1 VLARRERPPHSWG
14 GETGLIGRGFAPAG
28 NKASG
33 ATVPA
38 AFLVAIAIGTAVLML
53 PMARAGPGGA
63 TFLTALFTA
72 TSAVC
77 VTGLTTVD
85 TPTYWSTFGHVTIL
99 TLFQIG
105 GFGIMTGA
113 TLLGM
118 LAGRRLRLSA
128 RLVANAERGT
138 LDPADML
145 GVLRLIFLVTLAIE
159 LSVAA
164 WLSAVFHFEYGLAW
178 SEALWT
184 GLFHSVSSF
193 TNAGFS
199 TWSDSLT
206 GFRSDALILFPVML
220 AILAGALGFPVL
232 NDVRRRPLRPSVW
245 SLHSKITL
253 LGSLI
258 LLAAGFVATLA
269 TEWSNPATMGP
280 MSTAEKLLNAGFHS
294 VTPRSGGLNTLDV
307 GAFRMETLAVNYVLM
322 FIGGGSAG
330 TAGGIK
336 VTTFFLLGLVVWS
349 EIRGERDVAIFGRRI
364 GTHVER
370 QALTIVLLAI
380 GLVGTATLV
389 VLALTDFPFHE
400 VMFETISAF
409 ATVGLSTGLTPDLP
423 PTAQLVII
431 VLMFVGRVGTIT
443 VATALALRGGH
454 RPYRYPEERPIVG

>member
-1 VLARRERPPHSWG
+1 MGLRQRGIRHPAR
-14 GETGLIGRGFAPAG
+14 L
-28 NKASG
+28 
-33 ATVPA
+33 VPT
-38 AFLVAIAIGTAVLML
+38 AFLVAIAVGTILLML

-63 TFLTALFTA
+63 PLLTALFTA

-77 VTGLTTVD
+77 VTGLTVVD
-85 TPTYWSTFGHVTIL
+85 TPTYWSPFGLGAIL
-99 TLFQIG
+99 ALFQIG

-128 RLVANAERGT
+128 RMVAHAERGS
-138 LDPADML
+138 LDTADML
-145 GVLRLIFLVTLAIE
+145 GVLRLILLVTLVIE

-164 WLSAVFHFEYGLAW
+164 WLTLVFHYGHALPW
-178 SEALWT
+178 DRALWV
-184 GLFHSVSSF
+184 GLFHSVSAF

-199 TWSDSLT
+199 TWSDSLI
-206 GFRSDALILFPVML
+206 GFRSQPPVLVPVML

-232 NDVRRRPLRPSVW
+232 NELRRAPLTPSAW

-253 LGSLI
+253 LGSFI
-258 LLAAGFVATLA
+258 LLVAGFVAMLA
-269 TEWSNPATMGP
+269 AEWTNPATLGP
-280 MSTAEKLLNAGFHS
+280 MGVGEKLLNSAFHS

-307 GAFRMETLAVNYVLM
+307 GEFRIETLAVNYVLM

-349 EIRGERDVAIFGRRI
+349 EIRSERDVAIFGRRI

-370 QALTIVLLAI
+370 QALTVVLLAI
-380 GLVGTATLV
+380 GLVGTGTLA
-389 VLALTDFPFHE
+389 VLALTDFAFHD

-409 ATVGLSTGLTPDLP
+409 ATVGLSTGITPDLP
-423 PTAQLVII
+423 PAAQLVII
-431 VLMFVGRVGTIT
+431 VLMFVGRVGSIT
-443 VATALALRGGH
+443 VATALALGGGD

>member
-1 VLARRERPPHSWG
+1 VRQRGMRHPAR
-14 GETGLIGRGFAPAG
+14 L
-28 NKASG
+28 
-33 ATVPA
+33 VPT
-38 AFLVAIAIGTAVLML
+38 AFLVAIAAGTVLLML

-63 TFLTALFTA
+63 PLLTALFTA

-77 VTGLTTVD
+77 VTGLTVVD
-85 TPTYWSTFGHVTIL
+85 TPTYWSPFGLGAIL
-99 TLFQIG
+99 ALFQIG
-105 GFGIMTGA
+105 GFGIMSGA

-128 RLVANAERGT
+128 RMVAHAERGT
-138 LDPADML
+138 LDAADML
-145 GVLRLIFLVTLAIE
+145 GVLRLILIVTLVIE
-159 LSVAA
+159 LAVAA
-164 WLSAVFHFEYGLAW
+164 WLAAYLHYDRGLAW
-178 SEALWT
+178 DRAAWT
-184 GLFHSVSSF
+184 GLFHSVSAF

-199 TWSDSLT
+199 TWSDSLI
-206 GFRSDALILFPVML
+206 GFRSEAAMLVPVML
-220 AILAGALGFPVL
+220 AIVAGALGFPVL
-232 NDVRRRPLRPSVW
+232 NDLRRAPLRPAAW
-245 SLHSKITL
+245 SLHSKITV

-269 TEWSNPATMGP
+269 AEWTNPATLGAMGVGD
-280 MSTAEKLLNAGFHS
+280 KLLNSAFHS

-307 GAFRMETLAVNYVLM
+307 GAFRIETLAINYVLM

-370 QALTIVLLAI
+370 QALTVVLLAI
-380 GLVGTATLV
+380 GLVGMATLA

-409 ATVGLSTGLTPDLP
+409 ATVGLSTGITPDLP
-423 PTAQLVII
+423 AAAQLII
-431 VLMFVGRVGTIT
+431 IALMFVGRVGTIT
-443 VATALALRGGH
+443 VATALALGAGH